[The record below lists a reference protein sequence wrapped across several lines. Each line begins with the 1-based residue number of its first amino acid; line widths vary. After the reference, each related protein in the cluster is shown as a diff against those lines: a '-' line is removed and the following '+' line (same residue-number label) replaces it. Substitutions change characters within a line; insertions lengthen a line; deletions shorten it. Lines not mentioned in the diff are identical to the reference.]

1 MPLDPEFDRRIRALV
16 TAGQSGGKS
25 LNFESVYRSPQDQ
38 ARAINSVSMNVNK
51 RPASIV
57 DYARGIPGYAA
68 PVGSSMHQKGL
79 AADLAGGGVGWA
91 RENAANYGIRFPES
105 LRGTDP
111 NHAEID
117 PKFWGPVQD
126 PRDAAATAAA
136 ASAPPIKVAEIPA
149 RMGGTDVA
157 PASTSSPAPSAA
169 RVASYSNSTGAA
181 PAMAQSYS
189 GWTPE
194 SVDFAKKFGAG
205 QMKEGIDSSPVGH
218 WTQAIARVLQAGSG
232 AAWNQQGMEAE
243 RAGNAGVADIYSKG
257 LSSGTP
263 VKQIAAQL
271 MGNPFGAN
279 EGQGI
284 AKAVIA
290 NEVKGPEQTPLQK
303 DYKYAQGQG
312 FTGTMMDFD
321 KQRRE
326 ASRTQ
331 VNIDQ
336 KGETSFASES
346 AKSLVKRLTDN
357 VEQGQAARTQQGDL
371 ERLLELGN
379 AIGTQGAA
387 ASVKAALGP
396 YANALGIQIEGLNE
410 IQAFTGIVSKLAP
423 TMRPPGSGATSDFE
437 FKQYVAALPQ
447 LAQTTEGRKLILDQ
461 MGAMI
466 NHKAAV
472 GEISERV
479 LAGEIDRKQADV
491 EIRKLGNPLSLWRK
505 GPQALPPSAPAA
517 PQQPGQAPIVQ
528 MGNQIADQVKQQV
541 QAGQRDPAAVVAR
554 LKAQLPPEKVAQAL
568 QMLGLPVPPDLM
580 AQPQAAPA
588 PQQPQMRGKLNY
600 RPQGV
605 MPNG

>member
-1 MPLDPEFDRRIRALV
+1 MPLDPPFLDAIKKFEGYTPKASWDYRQHSVGYGTKARFPGETIDQAEADRRFQQEIGSARGYVRGLGVPLQPGQEAAL
-16 TAGQSGGKS
+16 TSLTFNAGPGW
-25 LNFESVYRSPQDQ
+25 
-38 ARAINSVSMNVNK
+38 INSGLGQAVRAGNWDEASRRFVQYNK
-51 RPASIV
+51 
-57 DYARGIPGYAA
+57 
-68 PVGSSMHQKGL
+68 
-79 AADLAGGGVGWA
+79 AGGQVLPGLQSRRNQEVAWLGG
-91 RENAANYGIRFPES
+91 NVP
-105 LRGTDP
+105 
-111 NHAEID
+111 
-117 PKFWGPVQD
+117 
-126 PRDAAATAAA
+126 A
-136 ASAPPIKVAEIPA
+136 ASASP
-149 RMGGTDVA
+149 
-157 PASTSSPAPSAA
+157 TSPTMT
-169 RVASYSNSTGAA
+169 TGAA
-181 PAMAQSYS
+181 QPMAQSYT

-437 FKQYVAALPQ
+437 FKQYLAALPQ

-541 QAGQRDPAAVVAR
+541 QAGQMDPAAVVAR

-580 AQPQAAPA
+580 AQPQQPAAPQPA
-588 PQQPQMRGKLNY
+588 PMRGKLNY

-605 MPNG
+605 TPNG